1 MQHKK
6 IKKSVNQFNATTLL
20 YVKFCCL
27 LYLSGHGEKDI
38 LLSNLFFQIMS
49 KFKVLNFDQT
59 PIVNTIIL
67 QFSNMLFL
75 ILNLLEQSYR
85 LNFTLVDEC

>member
-1 MQHKK
+1 MQ
-6 IKKSVNQFNATTLL
+6 QL
-20 YVKFCCL
+20 FCML
-27 LYLSGHGEKDI
+27 NLAGIVSKTYYLVVYFINFSGHGEKDI

-85 LNFTLVDEC
+85 LNFTLVDE